1 MLRPLLTQ
9 PDSYFAHEGQGDTMG
24 PDIPALPRQIPS
36 RVAASLLGGYVL
48 TWGFAVLGIAL
59 LAILGMPF
67 EDAYKLTMMLAFLVF
82 LAAFCWTFA
91 AASVAQVWAV
101 LTGGG
106 AVMTG
111 AAWSI
116 SRFLS

>member
-1 MLRPLLTQ
+1 
-9 PDSYFAHEGQGDTMG
+9 MG
-24 PDIPALPRQIPS
+24 FDARAVSRQVPS
-36 RVAASLLGGYVL
+36 RVAASLVGGYVF
-48 TWGFAVLGIAL
+48 TWGFAVVGIAL

-67 EDAYKLTMMLAFLVF
+67 EDAYQLTMMLAFLVF
-82 LAAFCWTFA
+82 LTVFCWTFA

-111 AAWSI
+111 VAWSI

>member
-1 MLRPLLTQ
+1 MG
-9 PDSYFAHEGQGDTMG
+9 FDT
-24 PDIPALPRQIPS
+24 LVVPRQVPS
-36 RVAASLLGGYVL
+36 RVAASLVGGYVF
-48 TWGFAVLGIAL
+48 TWGFTALGIAL

-82 LAAFCWTFA
+82 LTVFCWTFA
-91 AASVAQVWAV
+91 AGSVAQVWAV

-111 AAWSI
+111 AAWSL